1 MDDIVITTIR
11 HWDIFI
17 VKVDNIPPLMWPMSR
32 ITKVFDG
39 NDNIIRVAQI
49 KTPTGLYNRRDIT
62 FLLLHS
68 DRSWSTTEFLIIQD
82 VTQGFFVAVL
92 LNPFK
97 EAGTYC
103 DLSLQANVAGQTA
116 TMRATVTVQLLP

>member
-1 MDDIVITTIR
+1 MPSSTRDKKTSLSRQIKAIDNIVRQFWKGWKEEYLTSLQQKAKWTTSSTRQFAIG
-11 HWDIFI
+11 DIFI

-68 DRSWSTTEFLIIQD
+68 DRS
-82 VTQGFFVAVL
+82 
-92 LNPFK
+92 
-97 EAGTYC
+97 
-103 DLSLQANVAGQTA
+103 
-116 TMRATVTVQLLP
+116 